1 MAVSEQDLSL
11 DSGWLSAPE
20 AGEALGVH
28 RTAISSMIRSGRL
41 PAKRVGPHWK
51 IPVRAFEA
59 FREAYVR
66 PPNVPVPVRDPD
78 AMPPVAERVL
88 EWLYR
93 WESAT
98 TAELGE
104 VVDHHP
110 GNIRKGT
117 TILARRGLA
126 AKDCSGVW
134 RLTGV
139 GLSVAQRRGVRLE
152 P

>member
-1 MAVSEQDLSL
+1 MAVSEHDLS
-11 DSGWLSAPE
+11 SRGSWLSAPE

-28 RTAISSMIRSGRL
+28 RTAISTMIRTGRL
-41 PAKRVGPHWK
+41 PATRVGPHWR
-51 IPVRAFEA
+51 IPVRAFRDFQA
-59 FREAYVR
+59 TYTR
-66 PPNVPVPVRDPD
+66 PPNVPVPVRDPE
-78 AMPPVAERVL
+78 ALPPIAERVL

-93 WESAT
+93 WGTAT

-104 VVDHHP
+104 VLDDDP

-126 AKDCSGVW
+126 TKDEDRVWELTVAGVEF
-134 RLTGV
+134 
-139 GLSVAQRRGVRLE
+139 ACRRGVPLE